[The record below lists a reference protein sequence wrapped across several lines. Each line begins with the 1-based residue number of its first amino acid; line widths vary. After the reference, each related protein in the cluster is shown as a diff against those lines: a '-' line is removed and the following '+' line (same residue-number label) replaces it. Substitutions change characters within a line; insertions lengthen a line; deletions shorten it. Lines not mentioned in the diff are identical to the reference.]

1 MSTPIAIANITRPT
15 TISIT
20 FTPVLKKPEPEL
32 FPPAV
37 VVAVGLV
44 VVDDEEVVE
53 ELDEDEEAE
62 LADREVVVVR

>member
-1 MSTPIAIANITRPT
+1 M
-15 TISIT
+15 
-20 FTPVLKKPEPEL
+20 
-32 FPPAV
+32 
-37 VVAVGLV
+37 